1 MKKALILILSLTFI
15 VGNTFAKYNKG
26 EVYIP
31 KPKKMVGNAGSN
43 QDPTKADIYKKLD
56 TLDTLDGKGKIKT
69 AKQWLDDVRPQV
81 MKFVENEL
89 YSPRLPRPR
98 KVEFTLLERSDN
110 ALNGTAT
117 RLQYKITSCDKNG
130 EHSFTLLIYF
140 PQGAKNCPV
149 FVNANYGGNHTV
161 IEEKEVIMPKCYLRN
176 NGKLKT
182 FKNKAEEHQ
191 RGLGY
196 SRHCIREIIERGYA
210 IATFC
215 YCEVY
220 PDKYD
225 ERLSGFDESIYRIYD
240 KSSFKGETQAIGA
253 WAYGNILARE
263 CIETIPELDATKAI
277 VIGHSRLGKAA
288 LYATALDKRFAAV
301 ISNASCILGTSMNR
315 RNFGGTLKI
324 AINASPFWYGSAL
337 KKYENDIEK
346 MPIDQQHFLACIAPR
361 PLYVGSATDDHWC
374 DPTGE
379 FYSLLEASKIYKL
392 FGAKNL
398 PTMDNLR
405 VETPFHGDVGY
416 HLRRGNHDIT
426 LYDWT
431 EYMNFI
437 DKTLLKK

>member
-1 MKKALILILSLTFI
+1 MKKLLISFLTLSLCTCAW
-15 VGNTFAKYNKG
+15 AKYVKG
-26 EVYIP
+26 EIYEP
-31 KPKKMVGNAGSN
+31 KPNNMIGNAGSN
-43 QDPTKADIYKKLD
+43 QDPSKADIYKKLD
-56 TLDTLDGKGKIKT
+56 TLDTLDGKGRITT
-69 AKQWLDDVRPQV
+69 AKQWLDDVRPEV

-98 KVEFTLLERSDN
+98 EVEFKLLERSDN
-110 ALNGTAT
+110 ALEGKAT
-117 RLQYKITSCDKNG
+117 RMQYKIICRDKLG
-130 EHSFTLLIYF
+130 EHSFTLLIYL
-140 PQGAKNCPV
+140 PKGAKNCPV
-149 FVNANYGGNHTV
+149 FINGNYGGNHTV
-161 IEEKEVIMPKCYLRN
+161 VNEKEIIMPKCYLRN

-196 SRHCIREIIERGYA
+196 SRHCVREIIARGYA
-210 IATFC
+210 VATFC

-220 PDKYD
+220 ADKHN
-225 ERLSGFDESIYRIYD
+225 EKLSGFDESIYRIYD
-240 KSSFKGETQAIGA
+240 KKSLKGEPLAIAA
-253 WAYGNILARE
+253 WAYGKILALD

-277 VIGHSRLGKAA
+277 AIGHSRIGKAA
-288 LYATALDKRFAAV
+288 LYATVLDKRFAAV

-324 AINASPFWYGSAL
+324 ALNSSPYWYGSAL
-337 KKYENDIEK
+337 WKYADDIEK
-346 MPIDQQHFLACIAPR
+346 MPIDQQHLLACVAPR
-361 PLYVGSATDDHWC
+361 PLYVGSATDDYWC
-374 DPTGE
+374 DPKGE
-379 FYSLLEASKIYKL
+379 FLSLLEASKIYKL

-416 HLRRGNHDIT
+416 HIRKGNHDIT

-437 DKTLLKK
+437 DKVLLKK